1 MAEWEW
7 RVREEGGTWEV
18 PRPED
23 QRLAIANYMTTQKR
37 EQNVPH
43 HSKVGRFNVN
53 FGNITTSYT
62 KDNRKV
68 VEVMFGP
75 KDTFAASNR
84 VMDVMFKS
92 TKRKNTKRKSTK
104 RKSTKRKST
113 KRKSTKRKTYI

>member
-1 MAEWEW
+1 MEEWEW
-7 RVREEGGTWEV
+7 RVREEGGTWQV
-18 PRPED
+18 PRPAD
-23 QRLAIANYMTTQKR
+23 QRLAIDNYMRTQER

-43 HSKVGRFNVN
+43 HLGGEFKVI

-84 VMDVMFKS
+84 VMDVDVMFKS

-104 RKSTKRKST
+104 RKSTKRK
-113 KRKSTKRKTYI
+113 TYI